1 MTMET
6 SVPRTGPEPAS
17 CRTVE
22 KRRSHLRSALTATEV
37 ALLRQPGPDPSSWL
51 AEVRRSLESLRVAFD
66 QHVDVHEGADSFHA
80 DVLRHQP
87 ALASRV
93 TWLQR
98 DHRRLDV
105 QLSELS
111 ERVDA
116 PATSESVVRVRTRG
130 LDLVHR
136 FARHRKKGAD
146 LVWDAFSYDVGGEQ

>member
-6 SVPRTGPEPAS
+6 SVPDAVPEPDTCLA
-17 CRTVE
+17 VE
-22 KRRSHLRSALTATEV
+22 KRRSQLRSALTATEV

-51 AEVRRSLESLRVAFD
+51 SDVRRTLDSLRAAFA

-93 TWLQR
+93 AWLQR
-98 DHRRLDV
+98 DHRRLEL
-105 QLSELS
+105 QLTELC

-116 PATSESVVRVRTRG
+116 PVTSESVVRVRTRG

-146 LVWDAFSYDVGGEQ
+146 LVWDAFSYDLGGEQ